1 MPIIASDTPA
11 NQATDLNEKLKANGY
26 EKTWGPDNQHN
37 ENKTSQGTHA
47 YDSDKARLYVTYD
60 DKKQIVAW
68 EHQPNASQENRTF
81 QKGTSEQSLAQK
93 VPEFS
98 TTAAPAQA
106 QTQAHATS
114 PAEEKLKTEVL
125 NTHSETI
132 AKRQLIETLQE
143 KNMPAYQP
151 GENTKVVLERATQG
165 AREELATMQKQ
176 NPGASYS
183 EMLERV
189 KPEEK
194 QQIAQNKGQ
203 AQAMAV

>member
-1 MPIIASDTPA
+1 MPIIASDTPT
-11 NQATDLNEKLKANGY
+11 NQQNDLSEKLKANGY
-26 EKTWGPDNQHN
+26 EQTWGPDKQYN

-60 DKKQIVAW
+60 DKKQVVAW
-68 EHQPNASQENRTF
+68 EHQPNAGQENRTF

-98 TTAAPAQA
+98 TTAAAA
-106 QTQAHATS
+106 QTQTHGHATS
-114 PAEEKLKTEVL
+114 PAEEKLKTDM
-125 NTHSETI
+125 NAHSEAS

-143 KNMPAYQP
+143 KHMPAYQP

-165 AREELATMQKQ
+165 AREELAVMQKR

-194 QQIAQNKGQ
+194 QQIAQSKGQ
-203 AQAMAV
+203 AQAIAV

>member
-1 MPIIASDTPA
+1 MPIIASDTPT
-11 NQATDLNEKLKANGY
+11 NQKNDLSEKQNDLSEKLKANGY
-26 EKTWGPDNQHN
+26 EQTWGPGKHHS
-37 ENKTSQGTHA
+37 ESHTAPGTHA
-47 YDSDKARLYVTYD
+47 FDSEKARLYVTYD
-60 DKKQIVAW
+60 DKKQVVAW
-68 EHQPNASQENRTF
+68 EHQPRPGQEDRTF

-98 TTAAPAQA
+98 TATAA
-106 QTQAHATS
+106 AHTHTEGRG
-114 PAEEKLKTEVL
+114 AEM
-125 NTHSETI
+125 NNHSEAI

-143 KNMPAYQP
+143 KHLPAYQP

-165 AREELATMQKQ
+165 AREELASMQKQ
-176 NPGASYS
+176 NPAASYA

-194 QQIAQNKGQ
+194 QQITQNKGQ